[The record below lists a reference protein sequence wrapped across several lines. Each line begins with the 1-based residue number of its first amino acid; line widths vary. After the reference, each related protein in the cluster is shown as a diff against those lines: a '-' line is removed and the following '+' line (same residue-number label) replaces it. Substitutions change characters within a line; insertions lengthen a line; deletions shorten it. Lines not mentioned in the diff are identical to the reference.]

1 MCFISLYALLVMTL
15 EVLKDEGR
23 TRLSGT
29 TFSSATSR
37 RDAALVESLATR
49 LAHEAGLRVWL
60 DRARLQPGFSW
71 RAEIE
76 TAMNES
82 AAALIVWGPSD
93 LGPVQRQSET
103 SHTCSYSVQTRIVI
117 SSFCHGPRRPQGTW
131 ANMGTWLRF
140 ASSWTNRTPLRSWWL
155 PSRERPL
162 PPF

>member
-1 MCFISLYALLVMTL
+1 MSDAALRYDVFISY
-15 EVLKDEGR
+15 
-23 TRLSGT
+23 
-29 TFSSATSR
+29 SR

-93 LGPVQRQSET
+93 LGPVQRQ
-103 SHTCSYSVQTRIVI
+103 
-117 SSFCHGPRRPQGTW
+117 
-131 ANMGTWLRF
+131 
-140 ASSWTNRTPLRSWWL
+140 
-155 PSRERPL
+155 ERDLAYVSP
-162 PPF
+162 